1 MEGGE
6 VMTLFCPGCSR
17 PTALCWCDVEHRGSR
32 APEGH
37 VALDP
42 LFHEAAA
49 KGFEPLG
56 EDEKA
61 ALREKLETM
70 GSVIYGGR
78 GQK

>member
-6 VMTLFCPGCSR
+6 VMTRYCPGCSR

-37 VALDP
+37 VPLDP

-49 KGFEPLG
+49 KGFEPLSDA
-56 EDEKA
+56 EREAFREKA
-61 ALREKLETM
+61 GIFRK
-70 GSVIYGGR
+70 VVGR
-78 GQK
+78 